1 MLLTHMSNFVLIGCY
16 LLYVPL
22 TLYFTNAIAKFYSH
36 KKKKNKKKSHIK
48 NVAIRY
54 FLFQTIYFAKTP
66 KKIYFKSLGSQPSNI
81 HANWRLTEC
90 PELNG

>member
-36 KKKKNKKKSHIK
+36 KKKKKSHIK
-48 NVAIRY
+48 NVAIQY
-54 FLFQTIYFAKTP
+54 FLYQTIHFAKTP
-66 KKIYFKSLGSQPSNI
+66 KKKIYFKSLVSQPLNI

>member
-1 MLLTHMSNFVLIGCY
+1 MSNFVLIGCY

-36 KKKKNKKKSHIK
+36 KKKPKKISYKECCHSILPISDYLLCKNTK
-48 NVAIRY
+48 
-54 FLFQTIYFAKTP
+54 
-66 KKIYFKSLGSQPSNI
+66 KKIYFKSLASQPLNI

>member
-1 MLLTHMSNFVLIGCY
+1 MSNFVLIECY

-36 KKKKNKKKSHIK
+36 KKKNKKKSHIK

-66 KKIYFKSLGSQPSNI
+66 KKIYFKSLESQPLNI